1 MKNRSI
7 SLFAFIA
14 LLSGSTLVQAQDLT
28 KDGTALSWNRELTVV
43 PGTIK
48 TKAAQFQAHTIT
60 VFETDAKTALELFKT
75 EYTPISA
82 SIGGNPMKVTG
93 AKLPAISEAPVD
105 VLVTATTDKKAKL
118 ARLSVTFMSND
129 STILPDNGEQE
140 KTLRELAVR
149 LNKAVVQKQIDGY
162 QKDLEKEGKKL
173 GDTQKDVA
181 KSKKKLSKSNSD
193 LQKAMSK
200 RSKTE
205 RQSATLHGTI
215 SGLERTFA
223 LSNDPKDLKKLT
235 KARTKLAKSEKDQ
248 AKLMQQ
254 EAKYQSSIN
263 KYQDSVDSYSKKADD
278 RTEGKGDLQRIVTEL
293 KRKQDNIR

>member
-7 SLFAFIA
+7 ALFSFIA
-14 LLSGSTLVQAQDLT
+14 LLSASTAVQAQDLT
-28 KDGTALSWNRELTVV
+28 KDGKALSWNHELTVV

-48 TKAAQFQAHTIT
+48 TKTTEFPAHTIT

-75 EYTPISA
+75 EYAPISA
-82 SIGGNPMKVTG
+82 SIGGKPMKVTG
-93 AKLPAISEAPVD
+93 AKLPSISAEPVD
-105 VLVTATTDKKAKL
+105 VLVSATTDKKAKL
-118 ARLSVTFMSND
+118 TRLSLTFMSND
-129 STILPDNGEQE
+129 TTSLPDNGDQE
-140 KTLRELAVR
+140 RTVRELAVR
-149 LNKAVVQKQIDGY
+149 LNKAVVQRQIDGY
-162 QKDLEKEGKKL
+162 QKDMEKVGKKL
-173 GDTQKDVA
+173 GDSQKDMA
-181 KSKKKLSKSNSD
+181 KSKKKLSKANSG

-205 RQSATLHGTI
+205 RQSATLHGNI

-235 KARTKLAKSEKDQ
+235 KARTKLAKSEKAQ
-248 AKLMQQ
+248 AKLMEQ

-263 KYQDSVDSYSKKADD
+263 KSQDSLDSYTKKADD
-278 RTEGKGDLQRIVTEL
+278 RTEGKSDLQRIVIEL

>member
-7 SLFAFIA
+7 ALFAFIA

-28 KDGTALSWNRELTVV
+28 KDGIALSWNRELMVV

-48 TKAAQFQAHTIT
+48 TKVTEFPAHVIT
-60 VFETDAKTALELFKT
+60 VFETDAKTALDLLKI
-75 EYTPISA
+75 EYAPISTN
-82 SIGGNPMKVTG
+82 ITGNPLKVTG
-93 AKLPAISEAPVD
+93 AKLPAVSEAPVD
-105 VLVTATTDKKAKL
+105 LLVTATTDKKAKL

-129 STILPDNGEQE
+129 STILPDNGEQARIM
-140 KTLRELAVR
+140 RELAVR
-149 LNKAVVQKQIDGY
+149 LNRAVVQRQIDGY

-181 KSKKKLSKSNSD
+181 KSKKKLSKANSD
-193 LQKAMSK
+193 LQKTMSK

-235 KARTKLAKSEKDQ
+235 SARTKLAKSEKAQ

-278 RTEGKGDLQRIVTEL
+278 RTEGKGDLLRIVTEL